1 MAVHFWFGR
10 VLSVFL
16 LVLFGLAGTARANH
30 FLTHPAATPQG
41 AAAREAR
48 TLFERGAEIK
58 VKRDAKVYITPQ
70 NIPKND
76 RLLKVYSADK
86 ATEGTSAPSLLSIA
100 IQAYRSQAGAGGLYV
115 VQLAALK
122 SQDGA
127 RPAWRRLQKAHP
139 ALLSE
144 RELAI
149 QEIDLGERGI
159 FYRVQA
165 GYFPDRA
172 SALELCTALKARGQ
186 DCLVVKR

>member
-100 IQAYRSQAGAGGLYV
+100 IQAYRSQAGAGGPYV

-127 RPAWRRLQKAHP
+127 RPAWGRLQKAHT

-165 GYFPDRA
+165 GHFPDRA